1 MNKNMAYLLFG
12 LGGIAFG
19 FMGAVAVGL
28 LPIWN
33 SPQVID
39 HHSTTSTSGNSA
51 DVEASE
57 LGKENDRLRAQLE
70 ETRQRLPLTQDDPE
84 PSEVVGRMTPRE
96 VMIALQQAV
105 DDPNPITRSAVF
117 ANLLA
122 NLDQE
127 NLEAVLEV
135 YKDLP
140 MGFENMHEYRLLLF
154 AWGKF
159 DAPAA
164 IEYANSRASGM
175 RGRFVATGAL
185 EGWASHDP
193 QSAIQW
199 IKEQEDPRAASIYN
213 FGVVRGW
220 ASHDI
225 AGAAD
230 YVVGLEDGWEKGR
243 MVGMLTSQFLKEGF
257 PTARQ
262 WVEDLGDEGF
272 KASAFR
278 NLARQQARENPTE
291 VAAWLKDHA
300 GQEYSEGSFDELGEN
315 WGRRDPIAAIEYF
328 EELPEGEGR
337 RRGMLEIV
345 EAWSRQD
352 SEAAG
357 NWLNE
362 KTESEQPL
370 PELDEAI
377 GEFARQ
383 VSRENA
389 ADAMKWAETIQDE
402 ELKNRTVTR
411 VGQTWV
417 RQDEEAAKAWL
428 PTSGLTEEVQ
438 KAIVTPPQQDGR
450 SRGGPPRGPR

>member
-1 MNKNMAYLLFG
+1 MNKNIAFLLFA
-12 LGGIAFG
+12 LGGSAFG
-19 FMGAVAVGL
+19 YFLGRGSTDH
-28 LPIWN
+28 IK
-33 SPQVID
+33 VID
-39 HHSTTSTSGNSA
+39 TGSGASVVSSA
-51 DVEASE
+51 NGSYSE
-57 LGKENDRLRAQLE
+57 ELAEENDRLRAQLE
-70 ETRQRLPLTQDDPE
+70 KARQRLPSSPTIQQSGDFE
-84 PSEVVGRMTPRE
+84 EKMTPSEI
-96 VMIALQQAV
+96 MIALQKAV
-105 DDPNPITRSAVF
+105 DNPDPITRSAVF

-122 NLDQE
+122 NLNQE
-127 NLEAVLEV
+127 NVESVLKV
-135 YKDLP
+135 YENLP

-164 IEYANSRASGM
+164 IEYANDRATGM

-193 QSAIQW
+193 KAAIQW
-199 IKEQEDPRAASIYN
+199 IKEQDDQRAASIYN

-220 ASHDI
+220 ASHDV
-225 AGAAD
+225 AEAAD
-230 YVVGLEDGWEKGR
+230 YVTTLEDGWEKGR

-262 WVEDLGDEGF
+262 WVENLEDETF

-278 NLARQQARENPTE
+278 NLSRQQAREKPTE
-291 VAAWLKDHA
+291 VAAWLQDHA

-315 WGRRDPIAAIEYF
+315 WGRRDPSAAIEYF

-337 RRGMLEIV
+337 RRGMLEVV

-352 SEAAG
+352 SEAVG

-362 KTESEQPL
+362 KGEAEQTL

-377 GEFARQ
+377 GEYARQ

-389 ADAMKWAETIQDE
+389 ADAMQWAASIQDE
-402 ELKNRTVTR
+402 ELKERTVTR
-411 VGQTWV
+411 VGQNWM
-417 RQDEEAAKAWL
+417 RQDEEAVKAWL
-428 PTSGLTEEVQ
+428 PASGLTEEVQ
-438 KAIVTPPQQDGR
+438 KVIVTPPRDDRRWG
-450 SRGGPPRGPR
+450 GGPPRGSR